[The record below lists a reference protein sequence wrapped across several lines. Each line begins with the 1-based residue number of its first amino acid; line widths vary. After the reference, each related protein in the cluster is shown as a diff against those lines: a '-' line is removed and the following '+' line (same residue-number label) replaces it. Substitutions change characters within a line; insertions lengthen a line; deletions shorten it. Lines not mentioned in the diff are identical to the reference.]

1 MLPCHVLGNLYL
13 QSIEYND
20 AHSNNVKIF
29 SILTIVVGKS
39 ILLTSDEN
47 WNALIDGC
55 KAKKTYTGIDY
66 SSEKDNNE
74 I

>member
-20 AHSNNVKIF
+20 VYSNNVKIF

-55 KAKKTYTGIDY
+55 KANKTYTGIDN